1 MSDFLLILLPGAM
14 YFWILF
20 IGQGAMQEVLQEQES
35 RVLPRILACPVTA
48 GQYVLSK
55 MLRCFVLCSLAAV
68 LLLVS
73 SALLFG
79 VKWGNPLKLAMA
91 VAAWAGSMTGL
102 LALVYALTRTKE
114 QANVLSPLVLLVF
127 AMLGGSMFPYEN
139 LPAFLQKL
147 GQYIPNRWAVL
158 ALQGVARAK
167 PMTDL
172 VGPLAALAALGAA
185 GCLVAFFLF
194 KWRLADGD
202 RK

>member
-1 MSDFLLILLPGAM
+1 MSDVLLILLPGAM

-20 IGQGAMQEVLQEQES
+20 IGQGAMQEVLQEKET
-35 RVLPRILACPVTA
+35 RVLPRILACPVTP

-55 MLRCFVLCSLAAV
+55 MLRCFVLCSLAAI

-79 VKWGNPLKLAMA
+79 LKWGNPLKLAVAM
-91 VAAWAGSMTGL
+91 AAWGVSMTGL
-102 LALVYALTRTKE
+102 LALIFALAHTKE
-114 QANVLSPLVLLVF
+114 QANVLSPLVLLVC
-127 AMLGGSMFPYEN
+127 AMLGGSMFPYDN

-167 PMTDL
+167 PMTEL
-172 VGPLAALAALGAA
+172 AGPLGGLVALGAV
-185 GCLVAFFLF
+185 GSLLAFFLF
-194 KWRLADGD
+194 KSRLADGG
-202 RK
+202 RR